1 MSERINIR
9 STEVLHQSK
18 YTLKKVTFETGT
30 HGKPQT
36 HEVYHRGNAAAILLY
51 NKESKTVV
59 LTRQFRLPSF
69 LNGNDDGMLIEV
81 CAGMLDGDDP
91 ATCARREAVE
101 ETGYKVEEVQ
111 HAFDTYTSPG
121 GVTEMIH
128 CFVAAYTPEMKVS
141 KGGGLP
147 EEGEKIELLEPTLDT
162 ALHMIDTGAI
172 RDGKT
177 IMLLQY
183 AKLHNLV

>member
-1 MSERINIR
+1 
-9 STEVLHQSK
+9 
-18 YTLKKVTFETGT
+18 
-30 HGKPQT
+30 
-36 HEVYHRGNAAAILLY
+36 
-51 NKESKTVV
+51 V

-69 LNGNDDGMLIEV
+69 LNGNPDGMLIEV

-121 GVTEMIH
+121 GVTELIH
-128 CFVAAYTPEMKVS
+128 CFVAAYTPDMKVS

-147 EEGEKIELLEPTLDT
+147 EEGEKIELLEPTLDA

-172 RDGKT
+172 R
-177 IMLLQY
+177 MLKPSCCCNTQNCTTLY
-183 AKLHNLV
+183 NCYDEILIDTCCRAVPLGHRR